1 MKKICIIIFLLLSI
15 EHYCEGKIKLPA
27 ILSSHMVL
35 QQQTNVELW
44 GWGDV
49 GKTITIKPSWNNKS
63 YETSVLSD
71 GTWSIDITTIEA
83 GGPYTIIF
91 NDGETIELTDV
102 YLGEVWLCSG
112 QSNMEMPVKGYLG
125 QPVLNSTATIANAD
139 SELPVRLFTV
149 EKKPSKDMLEDCNG
163 KWRLNNSES
172 VAEFSATAYFFGL
185 QLYKS
190 LKVPIGLV
198 HSSWGGSVIQA
209 WMPAKT
215 LHNFP
220 EISQTH
226 LTESSEIK
234 KPNSVA
240 SMLYNG
246 MIHPIKN
253 MTFRGVIWYQGE
265 SNRYNPEQY
274 ERLFPIFVKAWRS
287 VFRNTNLP
295 FCYAQIAP
303 YSYKNS
309 NAITGALIRE
319 VQYKCEKL
327 IPNVA
332 MAVLMDSGNETCIH
346 PANKK
351 IAGQRLAYLALHHVY
366 DQKAI
371 PANSPR
377 FSSKQS
383 EGKKLIL
390 SFDNAPDG
398 ITSYG
403 KPLELFEIAGADN
416 VFYPAKARI
425 INRSKVEVW
434 SPEVEEPQEVRYA
447 FKNFTTGDL
456 FGVNGLPVSSFRTD
470 SLDLSRESK

>member
-83 GGPYTIIF
+83 GGPYTISF

-226 LTESSEIK
+226 LTESTEIK

-246 MIHPIKN
+246 MIHPIK
-253 MTFRGVIWYQGE
+253 T
-265 SNRYNPEQY
+265 
-274 ERLFPIFVKAWRS
+274 
-287 VFRNTNLP
+287 
-295 FCYAQIAP
+295 
-303 YSYKNS
+303 
-309 NAITGALIRE
+309 
-319 VQYKCEKL
+319 
-327 IPNVA
+327 
-332 MAVLMDSGNETCIH
+332 
-346 PANKK
+346 
-351 IAGQRLAYLALHHVY
+351 
-366 DQKAI
+366 
-371 PANSPR
+371 
-377 FSSKQS
+377 
-383 EGKKLIL
+383 
-390 SFDNAPDG
+390 
-398 ITSYG
+398 
-403 KPLELFEIAGADN
+403 
-416 VFYPAKARI
+416 
-425 INRSKVEVW
+425 
-434 SPEVEEPQEVRYA
+434 
-447 FKNFTTGDL
+447 
-456 FGVNGLPVSSFRTD
+456 
-470 SLDLSRESK
+470 